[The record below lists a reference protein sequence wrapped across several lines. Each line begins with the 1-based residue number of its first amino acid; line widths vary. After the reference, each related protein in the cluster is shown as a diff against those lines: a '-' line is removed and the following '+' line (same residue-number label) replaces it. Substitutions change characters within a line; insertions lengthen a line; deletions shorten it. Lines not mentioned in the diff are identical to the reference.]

1 MVLKL
6 SRVYVSGLIQKGEWG
21 SVRGKPVFAF
31 LGLIAGVAAAVPL
44 GMASLKIGS
53 TINDAQVLSEELSKP
68 MVLPIGETLSWAMY
82 LASLIVVLFVAA
94 FSAAW
99 IMSWY
104 MQPFASVGKML
115 LAALLLSQ
123 GLTYALMFA
132 WLGIVL
138 VPITIVFIL
147 SGVQVLR
154 VALREPLPAE
164 A

>member
-1 MVLKL
+1 
-6 SRVYVSGLIQKGEWG
+6 
-21 SVRGKPVFAF
+21 VRGKPVFAF
-31 LGLIAGVAAAVPL
+31 LGLIGGVAAAVPL
-44 GMASLKIGS
+44 GIASLKIGAAV
-53 TINDAQVLSEELSKP
+53 NDAEVISEELSKP
-68 MVLPIGETLSWAMY
+68 MVLPIGETLSWAMD
-82 LASLIVVLFVAA
+82 LASLIVVLFVGA

>member
-1 MVLKL
+1 M
-6 SRVYVSGLIQKGEWG
+6 IQKGEWV

-31 LGLIAGVAAAVPL
+31 LGLIGGVAAAVPL
-44 GMASLKIGS
+44 GIASLKIGAAV
-53 TINDAQVLSEELSKP
+53 NDAEVISEELSKP
-68 MVLPIGETLSWAMY
+68 MVLPIGETLSWAMD
-82 LASLIVVLFVAA
+82 LASLIVVLFVGA

-132 WLGIVL
+132 
-138 VPITIVFIL
+138 
-147 SGVQVLR
+147 
-154 VALREPLPAE
+154 
-164 A
+164 